1 MYQGTH
7 VTPFPDVEPSKICNG
22 DTSCYDPSVLN
33 LLDEFM
39 LDAHN
44 YGVKVRL
51 SSLSLALS
59 YTRYAAADSHLQPPA

>member
-22 DTSCYDPSVLN
+22 DTSCYDPTVLN

-51 SSLSLALS
+51 ASPCYVP
-59 YTRYAAADSHLQPPA
+59 YTLCRY